1 MLDNVE
7 RMIVFVAL
15 VDANSPVKHYMRDL
29 KMDIGDFRIH
39 LKFVKYYR
47 TYIQMHNEVAE
58 LAKKKRGA
66 SVFEKMKINNQIRRL
81 RKQWMPKL
89 AESKRRD

>member
-7 RMIVFVAL
+7 NMVVFVKL
-15 VDANSPVKHYMRDL
+15 VEANSPVKHYMRDL

-58 LAKKKRGA
+58 LAKQKKGK
-66 SVFEKMKINNQIRRL
+66 SPLEKMKINNQIRRL

-89 AESKRRD
+89 AASKRRD

>member
-1 MLDNVE
+1 MLNNVTN
-7 RMIVFVAL
+7 MIVFLAL

-29 KMDIGDFRIH
+29 RMDMGDFRIH

-47 TYIQMHNEVAE
+47 TYIKMHNEVAE
-58 LAKKKRGA
+58 LAKTKRGA
-66 SVFEKMKINNQIRRL
+66 TVLEKMKINNQIRQL